1 MKKITALLIAI
12 IILLFAGCG
21 NQQVLEETTKELIS
35 TPNSSEQPDNMEFN
49 GLGDEKLL
57 QYVNDCV
64 YSETEA
70 LFDNDDYQIYDVNSV
85 YISKEYLEEVEFNSQ
100 ENIYFGYTLS
110 ELDKF
115 FEGTKYVF
123 TLGDDGK
130 TTVKPSE
137 NIDYTY
143 EKTLIK
149 NVAIGAGVIL
159 ICATVSVATAGVGTG
174 AVSVVFAASAN
185 TAAHFALSS
194 SIFGGVLS
202 AIAKGIETKDF
213 NEALKAGAL
222 GASEGF
228 KWGAISGA
236 LIGGGLE
243 ALNLHKINSI
253 RPTPRQA
260 ELQVLDKYP
269 GKEQVAFLDGVEVD
283 FNTVNSTRPD
293 IIRINPE
300 TGLYEA
306 VEIKSYNLTSKS
318 NVKQLC
324 EKLLKQVSD
333 RVENLPSDYTQRIV
347 LNTVGQE
354 LTETEIEYA
363 ITSIEEI
370 LAPVYPN
377 IPIDVFSYAVA

>member
-1 MKKITALLIAI
+1 MKRITALLIAI
-12 IILLFAGCG
+12 ALLLLAGCG
-21 NQQVLEETTKELIS
+21 NQQVLEETTKDLLTSKTE
-35 TPNSSEQPDNMEFN
+35 TEQPVNLEFT
-49 GLGDEKLL
+49 GLGDENLL

-70 LFDNDDYQIYDVNSV
+70 LFDNDDYQVYDVNSI

-110 ELDKF
+110 ELNEF
-115 FEGTKYVF
+115 FDGTKYVF
-123 TLGDDGK
+123 TLGEDGK

-137 NIDYTY
+137 DIDYTY
-143 EKTLIK
+143 EKTLLK
-149 NVAIGAGVIL
+149 NVAIGTGVIL

-185 TAAHFALSS
+185 TAAHFAVSS

-213 NEALKAGAL
+213 NEAIKAGAL
-222 GASEGF
+222 GATEGF

-236 LIGGGLE
+236 LVGGGLQ

-260 ELQVLDKYP
+260 ELQILDKYP
-269 GKEQVAFLDGVEVD
+269 GQEQIAFLDGIEVD
-283 FNTVNSTRPD
+283 PTTLNSTRPD
-293 IIRINPE
+293 IIRVNPE
-300 TGLYEA
+300 TGVTEA
-306 VEIKSYNLTSKS
+306 IEVKSYDLTNKTR
-318 NVKQLC
+318 VKQLC
-324 EKLLKQVSD
+324 EKLLKQVTD
-333 RVENLPSDYTQRIV
+333 RVNNLPSDYTQRIV
-347 LNTVGQE
+347 LNTVGQD
-354 LTETEIEYA
+354 LTETQIEYA
-363 ITSIEEI
+363 ITSIEEV
-370 LAPVYPN
+370 LAPIYPD

>member
-12 IILLFAGCG
+12 VILLFAGCG
-21 NQQVLEETTKELIS
+21 NQQVLEETTKEILS
-35 TPNSSEQPDNMEFN
+35 TAKTSEQPVNMEFT
-49 GLGDEKLL
+49 GLGDENLL

-85 YISKEYLEEVEFNSQ
+85 YVSKEYLEEVEFNSQ

-115 FEGTKYVF
+115 FDGMKYVF
-123 TLGDDGK
+123 TLGDDGE
-130 TTVKPSE
+130 TTVKPSK

-143 EKTLIK
+143 EKTLLK
-149 NVAIGAGVIL
+149 NVAIGTGVIL
-159 ICATVSVATAGVGTG
+159 ICATVSMATAGVGPE
-174 AVSVVFAASAN
+174 AVSVVFAASAD
-185 TAAHFALSS
+185 TAAHFAVSL

-202 AIAKGIETKDF
+202 AITKGIETKDF

-243 ALNLHKINSI
+243 AFNLHKINSI
-253 RPTPRQA
+253 RPTPRKA

-269 GKEQVAFLDGVEVD
+269 GKEQIAFLDGAEVD
-283 FNTVNSTRPD
+283 INTLNSTRPD

-300 TGLYEA
+300 TGLTEA
-306 VEIKSYNLTSKS
+306 IEVKSYDLTSKIR
-318 NVKQLC
+318 VRQLC

-347 LNTVGQE
+347 LNTVGQK

-377 IPIDVFSYAVA
+377 IPIDVLSYAVA